1 MDTQTDVIRP
11 GRCGCSLSC
20 HGSGLSAA
28 FLTDAMSRILNV
40 ASVAAVAM
48 TATAMLALTE
58 PGQASDLAA
67 ASVAPV
73 VLPQAVPAAE
83 PIAPAPVAETQPAPE
98 AQDEPA
104 PRSAG
109 SLAELVAATPMPAAI
124 DEELR
129 CLAGAVYFESRSE
142 SLIGQLAVANV
153 VINRAESGR
162 FPSTLCGVVYQRSQF
177 SFVRGGRMPA
187 INTGGQQWRNAV
199 AIAQIARDQSWANKA
214 PGALFFHATH
224 VSPGWNKTRIARIDN
239 HIFYR

>member
-1 MDTQTDVIRP
+1 
-11 GRCGCSLSC
+11 
-20 HGSGLSAA
+20 
-28 FLTDAMSRILNV
+28 MSRILNV

-73 VLPQAVPAAE
+73 VLPQVAPVIE
-83 PIAPAPVAETQPAPE
+83 PSLPAPAPVAEIQPAP
-98 AQDEPA
+98 DPA
-104 PRSAG
+104 DQAVPRRAA
-109 SLAELVAATPMPAAI
+109 SLQALVAATPMPAQI
-124 DEELR
+124 DDELH

-162 FPSTLCGVVYQRSQF
+162 FPTTLCGVVYQRSQF

-199 AIAQIARDQSWANKA
+199 AIAQIARDQSWDNKA

-224 VSPGWNKTRIARIDN
+224 VSPGWNKARVARIDN